1 MWGEKSSGC
10 SFSHGFSLECDGVGV
25 VDQSVQNGVGQG
37 GVADGFVPVFD
48 GHLCGD
54 EGGSPVVAVFHNLEE
69 VSSFFIRQEGRSPVV
84 DDDEVGAQKGA
95 QHAFVAAGGSGDG
108 QFLEEPRGA
117 EVTYGEAPSAGLVA
131 EGAGEVALARA
142 GGSGDEAVFVTTQ
155 PVAFGEG
162 MHEGLV
168 QAPGLGSRVFDTG
181 TLSQFGLFEAR
192 LLAPGVLFGSW
203 RRRWGSVR

>member
-1 MWGEKSSGC
+1 
-10 SFSHGFSLECDGVGV
+10 
-25 VDQSVQNGVGQG
+25 
-37 GVADGFVPVFD
+37 
-48 GHLCGD
+48 
-54 EGGSPVVAVFHNLEE
+54 
-69 VSSFFIRQEGRSPVV
+69 
-84 DDDEVGAQKGA
+84 
-95 QHAFVAAGGSGDG
+95 
-108 QFLEEPRGA
+108 
-117 EVTYGEAPSAGLVA
+117 
-131 EGAGEVALARA
+131 
-142 GGSGDEAVFVTTQ
+142 VTTQ